1 MSRFGHLTSAVML
14 IGYDCKTQSQG
25 HWSFTSSRIVK
36 NNIEVDIQLL
46 GLLEP
51 DAEGNA
57 KYKIE
62 PESWSL
68 VHI

>member
-1 MSRFGHLTSAVML
+1 MLLCSLDKIVKHNHRVTDHLQVP
-14 IGYDCKTQSQG
+14 G
-25 HWSFTSSRIVK
+25 VK

-51 DAEGNA
+51 EAETDA

-62 PESWSL
+62 PES
-68 VHI
+68 